1 MTKTETD
8 EIQPGKI
15 QPDGRRARGHES
27 RRRIVEAML
36 ALIGSGTIS
45 PSAEE
50 VAARAEVGLRTVFR
64 HFDDMDRL
72 YREISANIAAELWP
86 IATAPLP
93 EGDWR
98 VRLGELIDR
107 RARVFEKMI
116 PYKIAADVH
125 RHRSDFL
132 QVEHEELSRFQRDTL
147 RAALGPRLCRNVLRL
162 ETIDLL
168 MSFDAWR
175 RMRLDQ
181 KLTVAQ
187 CKKLLTAALEAL
199 LAGEDE

>member
-1 MTKTETD
+1 MTKAETSVTEA
-8 EIQPGKI
+8 
-15 QPDGRRARGHES
+15 DGRRARGHEN

-45 PSAEE
+45 PRAEE

-64 HFDDMDRL
+64 HFDDMDSL
-72 YREISANIAAELWP
+72 YREISASMAAELLP

-98 VRLGELIDR
+98 VRLGELIER
-107 RARVFEKMI
+107 RARGFEKMM
-116 PYKIAADVH
+116 PFKIAADVH

-132 QVEHEELSRFQRDTL
+132 QAEHDELARFQRDAL
-147 RAALGPRLCRNVLRL
+147 CAALGPRLCRNVIRL

-181 KLTVAQ
+181 KLSVAQ
-187 CKKLLTAALEAL
+187 CKKLLMTAISAL
-199 LAGEDE
+199 LENEAE

>member
-1 MTKTETD
+1 MAKAETGTV
-8 EIQPGKI
+8 QA
-15 QPDGRRARGHES
+15 DGRRARGQEN

-45 PSAEE
+45 PRAED

-64 HFDDMDRL
+64 HFDDMDSL
-72 YREISANIAAELWP
+72 YREISASMSAELFP

-98 VRLGELIDR
+98 VRLGELIER
-107 RARVFEKMI
+107 RARVFEKMM
-116 PYKIAADVH
+116 PFKIAADVH
-125 RHRSDFL
+125 RHRSEYL
-132 QVEHEELSRFQRDTL
+132 QVEHDELGRFQRDTV
-147 RAALGPRLCRNVLRL
+147 RAAIGPRLCRNVIKL
-162 ETIDLL
+162 ETLDLL

-181 KLTVAQ
+181 KLSVAQ
-187 CKKLLTAALEAL
+187 CKKLLTSASAALFENE
-199 LAGEDE
+199 GE

>member
-1 MTKTETD
+1 MTKAETG
-8 EIQPGKI
+8 EVQA
-15 QPDGRRARGHES
+15 DGRRARGHEN
-27 RRRIVEAML
+27 RRKIVEAML

-45 PSAEE
+45 PRAEE

-64 HFDDMDRL
+64 HFDDMDSL
-72 YREISANIAAELWP
+72 YQEISASMSAELLP

-98 VRLGELIDR
+98 VRLGELIER
-107 RARVFEKMI
+107 RARVFEKMM
-116 PYKIAADVH
+116 PFKIAADVH

-132 QVEHEELSRFQRDTL
+132 QAEHDELARFQRDTL
-147 RAALGPRLCRNVLRL
+147 RGALGPRLCRNVLRL

-181 KLTVAQ
+181 KLTVVQ
-187 CKKLLTAALEAL
+187 CKKLLTSAIAALLEND
-199 LAGEDE
+199 DE